1 VYYIRESEWDRK
13 FVRSHGW
20 LTTREPLVWSSFLI
34 ATMAKQRY
42 ITSLGPQ
49 DPPSPPLTRS
59 PSYLQDIEIPS
70 HKLRFLAKDFVIKD
84 ISQEFIMS
92 TLGVPSP
99 PASELEK
106 PDEVPSSPAS
116 SDLKPHKKRS
126 LWSGK
131 SGKFWASFSLLVLTA
146 FISALDAVIIAA
158 ALPAITTE
166 LGGTSNQAFW
176 SGTGFLLAATITQ
189 PLWGTFSEIFG
200 RRDNLIVSL
209 ILFLIGSILCSRS
222 TYMGMFIG
230 SRVVPFNCF
239 TRV

>member
-1 VYYIRESEWDRK
+1 
-13 FVRSHGW
+13 
-20 LTTREPLVWSSFLI
+20 
-34 ATMAKQRY
+34 MAKQRY

-99 PASELEK
+99 PESTLEK
-106 PDEVPSSPAS
+106 PDELPPSSPAG
-116 SDLKPHKKRS
+116 SDLKAHKKKS

-131 SGKFWASFSLLVLTA
+131 SGKFWASFSLLTLTA

-176 SGTGFLLAATITQ
+176 SGTAFLLAATITQ

-200 RRDNLIVSL
+200 RRDNLIISL
-209 ILFLIGSILCSRS
+209 LLFLLGSILCSRS

-230 SRVVPFNCF
+230 SRVVPFNYAF
-239 TRV
+239 RV

>member
-1 VYYIRESEWDRK
+1 
-13 FVRSHGW
+13 
-20 LTTREPLVWSSFLI
+20 
-34 ATMAKQRY
+34 MAKQRY
-42 ITSLGPQ
+42 ITPLEGRQ

-70 HKLRFLAKDFVIKD
+70 PKLRFLAKDFVIKD

-99 PASELEK
+99 PVSTLEK
-106 PDEVPSSPAS
+106 PDELPSSQAG
-116 SDLKPHKKRS
+116 SDLKAHKKKS

-131 SGKFWASFSLLVLTA
+131 SGKFWASFSLLTLTA

-158 ALPAITTE
+158 ALPAIADE

-176 SGTGFLLAATITQ
+176 SGTAFLLASTITQ

-200 RRDNLIVSL
+200 RRDNLILSL
-209 ILFLIGSILCSRS
+209 LLFLLGSILCARS
-222 TYMGMFIG
+222 SYMGMFIG
-230 SRVVPFNCF
+230 SRVVPFNWVF
-239 TRV
+239 RV